1 MRKIFEN
8 YKRYFIKKHSNQ
20 LTFRTKRQTNCF
32 DIADNTATAGIYGE
46 WLPEVGKRRRRH
58 PPSSDLKVPNVSPAE
73 NRLNSRREFKLIK
86 KISLPTVKR
95 AVINRKESFSRC

>member
-46 WLPEVGKRRRRH
+46 WLPEVGKH
-58 PPSSDLKVPNVSPAE
+58 A
-73 NRLNSRREFKLIK
+73 FKLPSAVVDIRRPQILRSLMYPLR
-86 KISLPTVKR
+86 KIFLTREENS
-95 AVINRKESFSRC
+95 S